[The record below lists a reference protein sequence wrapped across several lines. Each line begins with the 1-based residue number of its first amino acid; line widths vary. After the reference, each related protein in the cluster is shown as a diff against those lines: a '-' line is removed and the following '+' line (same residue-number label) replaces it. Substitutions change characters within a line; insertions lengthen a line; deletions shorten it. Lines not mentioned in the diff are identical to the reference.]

1 MWQKGRNRVPAFLL
15 YWRCGWLGARMG
27 VAGGWLQGGLWVAIG
42 CLLLAYQ
49 MALWCLCGGFGRPS
63 PWLYQDHGFSR
74 RDCLSVRNQDS
85 MPPVQVSR
93 GTLAAIFRRF
103 RID

>member
-1 MWQKGRNRVPAFLL
+1 MALRS
-15 YWRCGWLGARMG
+15 
-27 VAGGWLQGGLWVAIG
+27 QGGGCKVAIG

-49 MALWCLCGGFGRPS
+49 MALWWLWTAFA
-63 PWLYQDHGFSR
+63 WLYQDHGFSR

-103 RID
+103 RIDTASVFKQNPAQCRTE